1 MKRAIVFLAAVLSAT
16 VAQAADEVAV
26 GPIKTG
32 MTYDEVRAAT
42 PGAVWKPMPFRGIAA
57 ENAFTLGGL
66 SFGAQYIP
74 EPWDRYHILAS
85 HASTL
90 ASVASC
96 RADYEKAANAVQAAI
111 GDMKAPPEF
120 APSEIG
126 FQATQKEVKVGD
138 GTALLIIHIDNAKP
152 ESEWPFEL
160 SASMHYGDT
169 TVNMTGEVRAPIL
182 DKPAQ
187 CVIRITLGEYTKR
200 PRRGNVAPADLV
212 FTAEP
217 SISRLH
223 HTLDGITAP
232 QQPIDVALNCEIDDA
247 DGHLDDC
254 VSSPRND
261 PAAAAYASVAMER
274 ANDYRVADKART
286 GKWTPGESTTL
297 IVRIAPA
304 DRHDGLKVSDSK
316 QALLKFTAFPRQ
328 EEMVRFYPRDAMAA
342 GAGTEI
348 EVGCVVQA
356 DFSAVC
362 PDISVPTGIYQ
373 MQFRAAASRIV
384 TTYRVAPTLSDGMSS
399 VGAGFRANLKLQP

>member
-1 MKRAIVFLAAVLSAT
+1 MKRAIFVLAVILSVTA
-16 VAQAADEVAV
+16 AQAADEIAI

-66 SFGAQYIP
+66 AFGAQYIP

-90 ASVASC
+90 TDVESC

-126 FQATQKEVKVGD
+126 FQAKQQEVKVGD
-138 GTALLIIHIDNAKP
+138 GTALQIVHVDNAKP

-169 TVNMTGEVRAPIL
+169 TVNMTGEVRAPMM

-200 PRRGNVAPADLV
+200 PRRGDVASADLV
-212 FTAEP
+212 FTGEP

-223 HTLDGITAP
+223 HTLDGIAP
-232 QQPIDVALNCEIDDA
+232 PHQPIDVALNCEIDDA
-247 DGHLDDC
+247 DGHLDNC
-254 VSSPRND
+254 VSSPRNEP
-261 PAAAAYASVAMER
+261 PAAAYSAVALER

-297 IVRIAPA
+297 MVHIGPA
-304 DRHDGLKVSDSK
+304 DRHDGLKVNDSK
-316 QALLKFTAFPRQ
+316 QSLLKFIAYPRQ

-348 EVGCVVQA
+348 QVGCVVQA
-356 DFSAVC
+356 DFSAIC

-373 MQFRAAASRIV
+373 TQFRRAASQIV
-384 TTYRVAPTLSDGMSS
+384 TVYRVAPTLSDGTSS
-399 VGAGFRANLKLQP
+399 VGVGFRANLKLQP

>member
-1 MKRAIVFLAAVLSAT
+1 MKRAIVFLAAMLSAT
-16 VAQAADEVAV
+16 MAQAADEVAV

-66 SFGAQYIP
+66 TFGAQYIP

-90 ASVASC
+90 TDVQSC
-96 RADYEKAANAVQAAI
+96 RADYEKVANAVQDAI
-111 GDMKAPPEF
+111 GDMKAPPHF

-126 FQATQKEVKVGD
+126 FQARQEEVKVGD
-138 GTALLIIHIDNAKP
+138 GTALLITHVDNTKP

-160 SASMHYGDT
+160 SASLHEGDT
-169 TVNMTGEVRAPIL
+169 TVNMSGEVRGPMM

-200 PRRGNVAPADLV
+200 PRRGNVAPADLA

-223 HTLDGITAP
+223 HSLDNMTPP
-232 QQPIDVALNCEIDDA
+232 QQPVDVTLNCQIDDA

-254 VSSPRND
+254 QPSQRND
-261 PAAAAYASVAMER
+261 PAAAIYAGVAMDR
-274 ANDYRVADKART
+274 ANDYRIADKTRS
-286 GKWTPGESTTL
+286 GKWTPGENTSL
-297 IVRIAPA
+297 IVRVSAN
-304 DRHDGLKVSDSK
+304 DRHDGLKVDASK
-316 QALLKFTAFPRQ
+316 QSLLKFTTYPRQ
-328 EEMVRFYPRDAMAA
+328 EEMVRFYPRDAMEA

-348 EVGCVVQA
+348 QVGCVVQA

-362 PDISVPTGIYQ
+362 PEISVPAGAYQ
-373 MQFRAAASRIV
+373 AQFRAAASQIV
-384 TTYRVAPTLSDGMSS
+384 TIYRVAPTLSDGTSS

>member
-1 MKRAIVFLAAVLSAT
+1 MKRAIVFLAAVMSITA
-16 VAQAADEVAV
+16 AEAADEVAI

-57 ENAFTLGGL
+57 DNAFTLGGL
-66 SFGAQYIP
+66 TFGAQYIP

-90 ASVASC
+90 TDAQSC
-96 RADYEKAANAVQAAI
+96 RADYEKVANAVQASI

-126 FQATQKEVKVGD
+126 FQAKQQEVKVGD
-138 GTALLIIHIDNAKP
+138 GTALLITHVDNAKP
-152 ESEWPFEL
+152 ENEWPFEL
-160 SASMHYGDT
+160 SASLHEGDT
-169 TVNMTGEVRAPIL
+169 TVNMSGEVHAPMM

-200 PRRGNVAPADLV
+200 PRRGNVAAADLV

-223 HTLDGITAP
+223 HSLDNVALP
-232 QQPIDVALNCEIDDA
+232 QQPVDVTLNCQIDDA

-254 VSSPRND
+254 QSSQRND
-261 PAAAAYASVAMER
+261 PSAAAYAAVAMDR
-274 ANDYRVADKART
+274 ANDYRIADKTRS
-286 GKWTPGESTTL
+286 GKWTPGENTSLT
-297 IVRIAPA
+297 VRVSAS
-304 DRHDGLKVSDSK
+304 DRHDGLKVDASK
-316 QALLKFTAFPRQ
+316 QSQLKFTAYPRQ
-328 EEMVRFYPRDAMAA
+328 EEMVRFYPRDAMEA

-348 EVGCVVQA
+348 QVGCVVQA

-362 PDISVPTGIYQ
+362 PEISVPAG
-373 MQFRAAASRIV
+373 QFRTQFRQAASQIV
-384 TTYRVAPTLSDGMSS
+384 TIYRVAPILSDGTSS

>member
-1 MKRAIVFLAAVLSAT
+1 MKRAFVFLAAILSAT
-16 VAQAADEVAV
+16 AAQAADEVAI

-57 ENAFTLGGL
+57 ENAFSLGGL
-66 SFGAQYIP
+66 PFGAQYIP

-90 ASVASC
+90 TDVASC
-96 RADYEKAANAVQAAI
+96 RADYEKAANALQAAI
-111 GDMKAPPEF
+111 GDMRAPPEF

-126 FQATQKEVKVGD
+126 FQAKQQEVKVGD
-138 GTALLIIHIDNAKP
+138 GTALQIIHVDNAKP

-160 SASMHYGDT
+160 SASLHEGDT
-169 TVNMTGEVRAPIL
+169 TVNMNGDVRAPIL

-200 PRRGNVAPADLV
+200 PRRGSVAPADLV

-223 HTLDGITAP
+223 HSLDNVTPP
-232 QQPIDVALNCEIDDA
+232 QQPVDVALNCEIDDA
-247 DGHLDDC
+247 DGHLDNC
-254 VSSPRND
+254 QPSQRND
-261 PAAAAYASVAMER
+261 PAAMTYAAVAMDR

-286 GKWTPGESTTL
+286 GRWTPGENTTL
-297 IVRIAPA
+297 TVHISMA
-304 DRHDGLKVSDSK
+304 DRRDGLKVDASK
-316 QALLKFTAFPRQ
+316 QSLLKFAIYPRQ

-348 EVGCVVQA
+348 QVGCVVQA

-362 PDISVPTGIYQ
+362 PEISVPAGPYQ
-373 MQFRAAASRIV
+373 TQFRQAASQIV
-384 TTYRVAPTLSDGMSS
+384 TIYRVAPTLSDGTSS
-399 VGAGFRANLKLQP
+399 VGAGFRANLKLSP